1 MKSGQV
7 AVQIAGQRYVLRS
20 DDGEE
25 ESVRQ
30 LAAYVDARIREI
42 QRVSRTSD
50 TQAVAT
56 LAALQIAEELFG
68 ERRATAELRR
78 KIREKGRLL
87 LQLLEREG
95 HV

>member
-1 MKSGQV
+1 MKRQV

-20 DDGEE
+20 DEGEE
-25 ESVRQ
+25 ETVRE
-30 LAAYVDARIREI
+30 LAAYVDARMRDI
-42 QRVSRTSD
+42 QRHSRTAD

-68 ERRATAELRR
+68 ERKATSELKR

-87 LQLLEREG
+87 LQYLEREARL
-95 HV
+95 

>member
-1 MKSGQV
+1 MKHQV

-25 ESVRQ
+25 KAVHE
-30 LAAYVDARIREI
+30 LAAYVETRIRDI
-42 QRVSRTSD
+42 QRQSRTSD

-56 LAALQIAEELFG
+56 LAALQIAEELFA
-68 ERRATAELRR
+68 ERRATSELKN

-87 LQLLEREG
+87 LQFLEREARL
-95 HV
+95 

>member
-1 MKSGQV
+1 MKRQV

-25 ESVRQ
+25 ETVRE

-42 QRVSRTSD
+42 QRQGKMAD

-68 ERRATAELRR
+68 ERRAVAELKR
-78 KIREKGRLL
+78 KIREKGQLL
-87 LQLLEREG
+87 LQFLDREARL
-95 HV
+95 